1 MDKHAAH
8 ILIVDDTPTN
18 IEILLAMLEGEY
30 ALSFATSGPKAL
42 ELLAKGVKPDL
53 ILLDVMMPGMDGYE
67 VCAALKADPATR
79 DIPVIFVTARTD
91 PVSESQGLEVG
102 GVDYITKPV
111 NRHVVLARV
120 RLHLELERHTRE
132 LAQSLAES
140 RRLQERLLVLNKAIE
155 QSPTSIV
162 ITDAAGDIEYVNPY
176 FCALT
181 GYSHDEVLGHN
192 PRVLQSGLTP
202 PEVYVDLW
210 AHLTQGEAWT
220 GELINRRRSGE
231 VYWEEAHIAPV
242 RDERGTITH
251 YVAIKLNVTDRIQTQ
266 KRLIHMANHDVLTNL
281 PNRSLFHE
289 RVEHALERAKRQT
302 SRLAVM
308 FIDLDRFKPVND
320 AWGHRVGDLLLQA
333 VAERL
338 RQRVRSADTLGRLG
352 GDEFVVLLSDLASA
366 EDASQVAEDL
376 RLALAQPFAIEGHEL
391 AISASIG
398 IALYPEHGAT
408 VDELT
413 SHADGV
419 MYRSKEDGRIR
430 LDGLYHPLK

>member
-53 ILLDVMMPGMDGYE
+53 ILLDVMMPGMDGFE
-67 VCAALKADPATR
+67 VCAALKADPATQ

-91 PVSESQGLEVG
+91 PASESQGLEVG
-102 GVDYITKPV
+102 GVDYIPKPV
-111 NRHVVLARV
+111 NRPVVLARV
-120 RLHLELERHTRE
+120 RLHLELERRTRE

-140 RRLQERLLVLNKAIE
+140 RRLQERLLVLTKAIE

-176 FCALT
+176 FTILT
-181 GYSHDEVLGHN
+181 GFSLAEVQGHN
-192 PRVLQSGLTP
+192 PRLLQSGLTA
-202 PEVYVDLW
+202 PEVYVDMW
-210 AHLTQGEAWT
+210 AHLTRGEAWA
-220 GELINRRRSGE
+220 GELINRRHSGE
-231 VYWEEAHIAPV
+231 VFWEEAHIAPV

-266 KRLIHMANHDVLTNL
+266 KRLIHMANHDVLTDL

-289 RVEHALERAKRQT
+289 RVENALERAKRQT
-302 SRLAVM
+302 SRLAVL

-376 RLALAQPFAIEGHEL
+376 RQALAQPFAIEGHEL

-419 MYRSKEDGRIR
+419 MYRAKEDGRIR
-430 LDGLYHPLK
+430 LHGLYHPLK